1 MDMDQ
6 YCNSGKRWTEDEVE
20 QLKVLYID
28 KNEEIGE
35 ICKKHKRFI
44 GGIVSRLQSEGII
57 PDETTPRGYQEFIN
71 SDEYNE
77 MKKCQKEY
85 KDQRYK
91 KKDINNSSEKTN
103 KNESV
108 LITIDQGNYDLLV
121 DNIDYL
127 KEEIKGIKSAL
138 SEIKNM
144 IKKLDI
150 YEIGD

>member
-1 MDMDQ
+1 MDTDQ

-71 SDEYNE
+71 SDEYIE
-77 MKKCQKEY
+77 MKKCQKEC
-85 KDQRYK
+85 KDQRCK

-103 KNESV
+103 KNERV